1 MRAHGS
7 ENMEYGN
14 NHDDAERFRKAYRSH
29 FSDSFHQVFS
39 EVNFFSH
46 ILFISFKCSAKKSH
60 NILFLDRYLKK
71 QQLSSHQI

>member
-39 EVNFFSH
+39 EVKFFLIFCSFHLSVLLRNLIIFFSLTD
-46 ILFISFKCSAKKSH
+46 I
-60 NILFLDRYLKK
+60 
-71 QQLSSHQI
+71 